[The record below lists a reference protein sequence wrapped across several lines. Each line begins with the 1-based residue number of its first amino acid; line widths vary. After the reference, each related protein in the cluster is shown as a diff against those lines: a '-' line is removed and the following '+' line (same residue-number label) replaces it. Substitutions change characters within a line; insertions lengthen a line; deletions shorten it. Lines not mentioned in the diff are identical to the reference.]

1 MRVSLSSLTIAGG
14 EDSFLVFSLS
24 SLTIA
29 GGEDAF
35 VRFCFSGALRVGGR
49 RNNAGGVIARDV
61 SAARCV
67 WSIPRTVCEW
77 R

>member
-1 MRVSLSSLTIAGG
+1 MCVSLSSLTIAGG

-35 VRFCFSGALRVGGR
+35 VRFYFSGGVASGRTAQQCGR
-49 RNNAGGVIARDV
+49 RDRARRLRRAV
-61 SAARCV
+61 CV
-67 WSIPRTVCEW
+67 VDTAHRL
-77 R
+77 